1 MFDFNEKVVNRVR
14 KIAEIKQLLDNGQF
28 KGVVDISLQSKK
40 NVSMSTTRIINPKI
54 RSAEVGAELIDQRN
68 RAMIGYK
75 NIDEITSRTY
85 YDGSEN
91 YYIVYADGLVMSVT
105 FKQQ

>member
-14 KIAEIKQLLDNGQF
+14 KIAEIKQLLD
-28 KGVVDISLQSKK
+28 KK

-54 RSAEVGAELIDQRN
+54 RSAEVGAELMDRRS

-75 NIDEITSRTY
+75 DIDEITSRTY
-85 YDGSEN
+85 YDGSES